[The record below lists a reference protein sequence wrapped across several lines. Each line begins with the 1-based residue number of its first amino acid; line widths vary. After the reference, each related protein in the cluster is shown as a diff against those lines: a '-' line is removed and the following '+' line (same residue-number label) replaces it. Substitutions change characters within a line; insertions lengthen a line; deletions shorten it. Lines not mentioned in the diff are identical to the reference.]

1 MSRIKAGLDLAV
13 EIKEEEQLEE
23 IQTEPTEET
32 VEEFQEES
40 VEETIAAIDENFEQT
55 VEGIWS
61 DFKRDFLGSEQRG
74 GNAAEYF
81 RHLAQ
86 TYAKESSKAKDAH
99 NMETALKYRDL
110 SWYYSLMSGNPPG
123 HIKDA
128 DQFKYD
134 TKKKYGQ
141 EIKADLDK
149 AQMNELK
156 EPDYGDD
163 DMATYLKKLTPKKV
177 KKDYEKTLPK
187 GHKSLVKKY
196 NLEEVSDDLVD
207 RYRKKKNAQ
216 LSNIIGKA
224 KGDMDAKV
232 FDKDDVSTVKKRMRG
247 TDLDMMRLQR
257 QRGVPKEKRL
267 SLKEGYEDR
276 VQKIANYV
284 ASTYLSSPITKEQL
298 ERAIRNASFGTL
310 DTSGSEQAKRDFY
323 KDVYKALKGKVT
335 WARKESSK
343 PKIDYNLI
351 GSIAVDAMGNVFPDG
366 DPIDVIMP
374 KLKRMGIDPYQ
385 TDIEPILDKAVRMK
399 GYKGGYYKMLADF
412 WDEMKDQQE
421 YDKSHGH
428 QPHFDLGDRNPWKPI
443 KEEQDSEQPQ
453 VTNPKDKVTLDVPL
467 LIRLLEYARED
478 AKTDMDLHDLTEK
491 LVSMGSESGKT
502 LSMKDYDQL
511 VNNSEETNE
520 AKSNH
525 AMKMTKA
532 MGRMLKPVKKPEEK
546 KDEEADKK

>member
-134 TKKKYGQ
+134 IKKKYGQ

-163 DMATYLKKLTPKKV
+163 DKDTYLRKLTPKNV
-177 KKDYEKTLPK
+177 KKQYKKTLPQ
-187 GHKSLVKKY
+187 GHTSLVDKY
-196 NLEEVSDDLVD
+196 KLE
-207 RYRKKKNAQ
+207 
-216 LSNIIGKA
+216 
-224 KGDMDAKV
+224 
-232 FDKDDVSTVKKRMRG
+232 
-247 TDLDMMRLQR
+247 
-257 QRGVPKEKRL
+257 
-267 SLKEGYEDR
+267 
-276 VQKIANYV
+276 
-284 ASTYLSSPITKEQL
+284 
-298 ERAIRNASFGTL
+298 
-310 DTSGSEQAKRDFY
+310 
-323 KDVYKALKGKVT
+323 
-335 WARKESSK
+335 
-343 PKIDYNLI
+343 
-351 GSIAVDAMGNVFPDG
+351 AV
-366 DPIDVIMP
+366 
-374 KLKRMGIDPYQ
+374 
-385 TDIEPILDKAVRMK
+385 E
-399 GYKGGYYKMLADF
+399 
-412 WDEMKDQQE
+412 
-421 YDKSHGH
+421 
-428 QPHFDLGDRNPWKPI
+428 
-443 KEEQDSEQPQ
+443 
-453 VTNPKDKVTLDVPL
+453 NPKDKVTLDVPL

-491 LVSMGSESGKT
+491 LVAMGSEGGRT
-502 LSMKDYDQL
+502 LSMSDYDQL
-511 VNNSEETNE
+511 VPGQNNVDEGMAAHRLDNIFDREMAKLDNQLRNDEISYEEYRQEVRNLQRDLDDLESGNNDRSGEIETLDMDDFYE
-520 AKSNH
+520 AKNP
-525 AMKMTKA
+525 AMARAKAVAKMEKHSPSFKKA
-532 MGRMLKPVKKPEEK
+532 MA
-546 KDEEADKK
+546 KDKDKK